1 MPPKRAPLPTV
12 TGIVDSYD
20 FQLFPSSH
28 VLKYRALGSQE
39 AWKARKLKKS
49 ETVDDVER
57 IIREATAAP
66 AVPRATPVAE
76 RSDQGT
82 PAEEPSAPDAKRAR
96 TPVVRFSPA
105 RWSSYKRNRV
115 GTRHDK
121 VRADSYCDLTAE
133 IEELRGFRS
142 VVVEHLRGHDAQE
155 GGDAALVVSVL
166 QAAVGEYIAAADAA
180 DYDDRC

>member
-1 MPPKRAPLPTV
+1 M
-12 TGIVDSYD
+12 
-20 FQLFPSSH
+20 
-28 VLKYRALGSQE
+28 LKYRAMGSTE
-39 AWKARKLKKS
+39 VWKTRSLKKWLTITES
-49 ETVDDVER
+49 DIAR

-105 RWSSYKRNRV
+105 RWSSYERNRV
-115 GTRHDK
+115 GTRHNRM
-121 VRADSYCDLTAE
+121 RADSYCDLTAE

-142 VVVEHLRGHDAQE
+142 VVVEHLRGHDDAQE

-166 QAAVGEYIAAADAA
+166 QAAVCEYLAAADAA
-180 DYDDRC
+180 DDDDRC

>member
-1 MPPKRAPLPTV
+1 M
-12 TGIVDSYD
+12 
-20 FQLFPSSH
+20 
-28 VLKYRALGSQE
+28 LKYRAMGSTE
-39 AWKARKLKKS
+39 VWKTRSLKKWLTITQS
-49 ETVDDVER
+49 DIAR

-82 PAEEPSAPDAKRAR
+82 PEEPSAPDAKRAR
-96 TPVVRFSPA
+96 TPVVRFSRA

-121 VRADSYCDLTAE
+121 VRADSYCDLVTAE

-142 VVVEHLRGHDAQE
+142 VVVEHLRGHDDAQE

-180 DYDDRC
+180 DDDDRC

>member
-1 MPPKRAPLPTV
+1 
-12 TGIVDSYD
+12 
-20 FQLFPSSH
+20 
-28 VLKYRALGSQE
+28 VLKYRAMGSTE
-39 AWKARKLKKS
+39 VWKTRSLKKWLTITQS
-49 ETVDDVER
+49 DIAR

-76 RSDQGT
+76 RSEQDT
-82 PAEEPSAPDAKRAR
+82 PEEPSAPDAKRAR

-105 RWSSYKRNRV
+105 RWSSYERNRV

-121 VRADSYCDLTAE
+121 VRADSYCDLVTAE

-180 DYDDRC
+180 DDDDRC